1 MIVRN
6 ANINDLVDIYKWRN
20 DPLSRSMFVNN
31 KLLSIDDHK
40 TWFKNTLKDP
50 NKKIY
55 VGIDNGKK
63 IGVTRFDFDKRKFF
77 TEVSINLNP
86 LMRGK
91 NLSLKLLS
99 KSISL
104 YQKNSNTKLKATIK
118 NKNLSSLKIFKKLG
132 FKKINEDKKFLYFIL
147 TKKHYSYINKY

>member
-1 MIVRN
+1 MIIRN
-6 ANINDLVDIYKWRN
+6 ANISDIIDIYRWRN
-20 DPLSRSMFVNN
+20 DPLSRSMFIDS
-31 KLLSIDDHK
+31 KLLSIDNHK
-40 TWFKNTLKDP
+40 TWFKETLEDP

-55 VGIDNGKK
+55 IGIFKGKK
-63 IGVTRFDFDKRKFF
+63 IGVTRFDFDKRKTF

-104 YQKNSNTKLKATIK
+104 FQKNTSTKLKATIK
-118 NKNLSSLKIFKKLG
+118 NENLSSLKIFKKLG
-132 FKKINEDKKFLYFIL
+132 FKQFYKNKKYQYFIL
-147 TKKHYSYINKY
+147 TKRIF

>member
-6 ANINDLVDIYKWRN
+6 ANFDDINDIYRWRN
-20 DPLSRSMFVNN
+20 DRYSRSMSVDN
-31 KLLSIDDHK
+31 KLLSIDNHK

-50 NKKIY
+50 NKKMY
-55 VGIDNGKK
+55 VGIINGKK

-86 LMRGK
+86 IMRGK
-91 NLSLKLLS
+91 NLSFKLLS

-104 YQKNSNTKLKATIK
+104 FQKNSKTKLKATIK

-147 TKKHYSYINKY
+147 TKKTL

>member
-1 MIVRN
+1 VIVRN
-6 ANINDLVDIYKWRN
+6 ANINDLIDIYKWRN
-20 DPLSRSMFVNN
+20 DPFSRSMFINR
-31 KLLSIDDHK
+31 KLLSIDCHK
-40 TWFKNTLKDP
+40 TWFKNTLNDP
-50 NKKIY
+50 NKKMY
-55 VGIDNGKK
+55 VGIVNGKK
-63 IGVTRFDFDKRKFF
+63 IGVTRFDFDKRKIF

-86 LMRGK
+86 IMRGK

-104 YQKNSNTKLKATIK
+104 FQKNSKTKLKATIK

-147 TKKHYSYINKY
+147 TKKTL